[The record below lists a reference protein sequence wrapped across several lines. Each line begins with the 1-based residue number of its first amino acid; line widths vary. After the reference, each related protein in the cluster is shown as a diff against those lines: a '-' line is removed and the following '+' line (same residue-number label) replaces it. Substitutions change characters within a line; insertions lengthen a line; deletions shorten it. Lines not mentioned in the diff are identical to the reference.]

1 MTARNAELVTSH
13 EGNGSSGVGLEQVRL
28 KSSPKRFMPRPR
40 IARMKRDLDAYYVVR
55 RTKEGWQ
62 KSSVCLDDG

>member
-28 KSSPKRFMPRPR
+28 KSSPKRFMPR
-40 IARMKRDLDAYYVVR
+40 IARMKRDP
-55 RTKEGWQ
+55 
-62 KSSVCLDDG
+62 DGLLCGKKD